1 MILLEK
7 GNRILQET
15 VSSIILRDE
24 EDKPKSEPG
33 MDVKLCDFDDVNYR
47 VVIEAGG
54 SSMKVHMNLP
64 TWNDIE
70 DFGGKEALETEFK
83 GMVCEADT
91 GYHVAIEVKLDS
103 LPDTDEEKEK
113 FVEKIS
119 TMKGRVFGGA
129 FKYYLDAMAA
139 GKDKEDCRKYDTR
152 ADTTIYLVPKK
163 EKLTVIFA
171 VDFNED
177 VDKVVG
183 KVFMQEFIL
192 SQRRVN
198 GAPPSKWSVE
208 APNELKDNFGVTEN
222 PGIVGYISFNVL
234 KKHVNKSEK
243 IENITHVL
251 QTFRSFLQYHI
262 KMSKSYWHSKMRAK
276 CTDLL
281 KVLNRAKI
289 EDPDANKKKKTSSG
303 KTFKR

>member
-15 VSSIILRDE
+15 VASIILREE

-47 VVIEAGG
+47 VVIEAG
-54 SSMKVHMNLP
+54 SNSMKVHMNLP
-64 TWNDIE
+64 TWDDIE
-70 DFGGKEALETEFK
+70 GIGGKEALQTEFK
-83 GMVCEADT
+83 DMSCEPVS

-103 LPDTDEEKEK
+103 LPDKHEEKEK
-113 FVEKIS
+113 LVEKIS
-119 TMKGRVFGGA
+119 TMKGLVFGGM
-129 FKYYLDAMAA
+129 FKYYLNAMAE
-139 GKDKEDCRKYDTR
+139 GKDKDDNKKFDTR
-152 ADTTIYLVPKK
+152 ADTTIFMIPRK

-171 VDFNED
+171 VDFVED

-208 APNELKDNFGVTEN
+208 PPAELKENFGISEN

-234 KKHVNKSEK
+234 KKHVNKPQK
-243 IENITHVL
+243 IDNITHVL

-276 CTDLL
+276 TTDLL

-289 EDPDANKKKKTSSG
+289 DDPDANKKKKTSSG